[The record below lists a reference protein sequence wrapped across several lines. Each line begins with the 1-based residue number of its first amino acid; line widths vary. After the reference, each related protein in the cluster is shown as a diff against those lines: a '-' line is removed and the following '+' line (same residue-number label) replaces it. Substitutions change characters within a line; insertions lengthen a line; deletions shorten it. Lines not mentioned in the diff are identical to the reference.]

1 MTSASQFSA
10 TVIADF
16 LPKEDLLSLSKTI
29 AGKSP
34 SVVETI
40 LSKIPGF
47 LRAEINIKPRL
58 PGFFGS
64 LPRLSK
70 NITVELLNE
79 R

>member
-1 MTSASQFSA
+1 MEGNA
-10 TVIADF
+10 
-16 LPKEDLLSLSKTI
+16 EELSLASRKRSI
-29 AGKSP
+29 DAI
-34 SVVETI
+34 ETI